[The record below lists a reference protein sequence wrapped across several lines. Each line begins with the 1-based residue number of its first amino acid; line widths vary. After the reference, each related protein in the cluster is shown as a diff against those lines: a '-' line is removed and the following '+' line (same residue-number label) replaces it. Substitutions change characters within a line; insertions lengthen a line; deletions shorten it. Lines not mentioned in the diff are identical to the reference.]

1 MHPLDPKTIAVLHG
15 GPSSEHDISVWSSR
29 GVVATL
35 RSAGHRVFPVYVDRQ
50 GRWHFA
56 GDGAEV
62 AQVYGE
68 GVAIAAA
75 LQHLQQMQ
83 LDVAFLGFHGT
94 YGEDGKIQAALD
106 LCGIRYTG
114 SGHTASAVAMDKP
127 LARRVFQGAGLPV
140 AKAVELSANGLS
152 DLASARVSA
161 AELVRTLGL
170 PVVVKVPAGGS
181 SVGVE
186 IPKTEEQL
194 ADSLLR
200 LGNGQ
205 DRLLCEQFI
214 AGVEITVGVLQHPDG
229 QYQVLP
235 VVEIAPVQAEFF
247 DYQAKYTS
255 GGSEEIV
262 PARIPEAQAHRA
274 QLLGM
279 AAHRALGC
287 AGVSRTDMIIG
298 ADGEPILLETNT
310 LPGLTPASL
319 LPKSAAAAGLN
330 YEGLL
335 HRIVAAALR

>member
-15 GPSSEHDISVWSSR
+15 GPSSEHDISIWSSR
-29 GVVATL
+29 GVLATL
-35 RSAGHRVFPVYVDRQ
+35 RAAGHRVVPVYVDRQ

-56 GDGAEV
+56 GEDADV
-62 AQVYGE
+62 AHVSGE
-68 GVAIAAA
+68 GIAVASA
-75 LQHLQQMQ
+75 LAQLQQLQ
-83 LDVAFLGFHGT
+83 IDVAFLGFHGT
-94 YGEDGKIQAALD
+94 YGEDGKVQAALD

-127 LARRVFQGAGLPV
+127 LTRRVFQGAGLPV
-140 AKAVELSANGLS
+140 AMAVELATLGLS
-152 DLASARVSA
+152 DLASARVA
-161 AELVRTLGL
+161 AADLVGKLGL

-186 IPKTEEQL
+186 IPRSEVQL
-194 ADSLLR
+194 ADTLLR

-214 AGVEITVGVLQHPDG
+214 AGIEITVGVLQQPDG
-229 QYQVLP
+229 EYQVLP

-247 DYQAKYTS
+247 DYQAKYSS

-262 PARIPEAQAHRA
+262 PARIPEAQARRA
-274 QLLGM
+274 QALGM

-287 AGVSRTDMIIG
+287 SGVSRTDMIIG
-298 ADGEPILLETNT
+298 SDGAPILLETNT

-319 LPKSAAAAGLN
+319 LPKSAAAVGLS

-335 HRIVAAALR
+335 HRILAAALR